1 MTQLPRIAALSA
13 AEAEAGLDDLSK
25 ILVDCVAGGASV
37 SFMLPFG
44 PDDAR
49 RYWHGITADVARG
62 DRALFGATVDGRLV
76 GTVQLGLAV
85 PPNQT
90 HRADIAKL
98 LVHRSARGRGIGR
111 ALMLAVEADA
121 RARGRTLLTMDT
133 ASSAAERLYLGLG
146 YVRVGVIPGYARLP
160 DGPLCDTVMFYKQLD
175 EAGRRR
181 DPAVRQDFQP
191 PE

>member
-1 MTQLPRIAALSA
+1 MSQLPRIAVLSA
-13 AEAEAGLDDLSK
+13 AETDAALDALSD

-44 PDDAR
+44 LDDAR
-49 RYWHGITADVARG
+49 AFWRKIAGEVAQG
-62 DRALFGATVDGRLV
+62 DRALFGATLDGRLV
-76 GTVQLGLAV
+76 GTVQLGLAG

-98 LVHRSARGRGIGR
+98 LVHRSARGRGLAR
-111 ALMLAVEADA
+111 ALMTAAEAEA

-133 ASSAAERLYLGLG
+133 ASGTAERLYLDLG

-160 DGPLCDTVMFYKQLD
+160 DGPLCDTTVFYKQL
-175 EAGRRR
+175 G
-181 DPAVRQDFQP
+181 
-191 PE
+191 